1 MFIATFHCHV
11 KAKNA
16 AARQR
21 GLLDDRQKT

>member
-21 GLLDDRQKT
+21 GLLNVRQKT